1 MARPPI
7 EIIILGTSSAAPT
20 VKRGLSGTV
29 LLREGETLLFD
40 CGEGTQFRMLEAE
53 IPRRKFRHIF
63 ISHLHGDHVFG
74 LAGLI
79 SSLNLGQREYPL
91 HLWGPR
97 PLKQYIDFVTRWPRP
112 TRIGFDIKVH
122 EFNPGY
128 EGVVCE
134 TADWTVSSRPLD
146 HTVPA
151 MGFRFEEHDLPGVFD
166 GDKADALG
174 VPFGP
179 ERGQLLKGQSITLAN
194 GDTVRPEDLVGETR
208 RGRSVAYCTDTAPC
222 ANAVTLARDSD
233 LLIHEATYGDEF
245 VEMAHDRKHS
255 TIRQAATV
263 ARDAGARQF
272 VATHFSTRYEFPK
285 LYRSMVREGREVFPD
300 LIMARDLLR
309 VDVHDRDGHQAA
321 HQA

>member
-1 MARPPI
+1 MPRPPI
-7 EIIILGTSSAAPT
+7 EVIVLGTSSAAPT

-29 LLREGETLLFD
+29 LIREGETILFD

-53 IPRRKFRHIF
+53 VPRRKFHHIF
-63 ISHLHGDHVFG
+63 VSHLHGDHVFG

-97 PLKQYIDFVTRWPRP
+97 PLKKYIDFVTRWPRP
-112 TRIGFDIKVH
+112 TRIGFDIEVH
-122 EFNPGY
+122 EFPPGH

-134 TADWTVSSRPLD
+134 APEWTVTSLPLD

-151 MGFRFEEHDLPGVFD
+151 MGYRFQEKELAGIFD
-166 GDKADALG
+166 GDKADELG

-179 ERGQLLKGQSITLAN
+179 ERGQLIRGESVTLED
-194 GDTVRPEDLVGETR
+194 GTVIKPEDLVGER
-208 RGRSVAYCTDTAPC
+208 RPGRAIAYCTDTGFC
-222 ANAVTLARDSD
+222 ENAIELSRDVD
-233 LLIHEATYGDEF
+233 LLLHESTYGDEF
-245 VEMAHDRKHS
+245 AEMARDRKHS

-263 ARDAGARQF
+263 AATAGARRF

-285 LYRSMVREGREVFPD
+285 LFRQMEKEGREVFPD
-300 LIMARDLLR
+300 LEMAHDLLR
-309 VDVHDRDGHQAA
+309 IPVHDRE
-321 HQA
+321 